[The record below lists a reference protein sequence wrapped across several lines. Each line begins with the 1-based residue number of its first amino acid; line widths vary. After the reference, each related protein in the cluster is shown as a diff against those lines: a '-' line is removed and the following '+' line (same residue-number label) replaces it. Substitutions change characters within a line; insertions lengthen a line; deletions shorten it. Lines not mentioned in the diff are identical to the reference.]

1 MTLGEKMRELRKS
14 RRMSQE
20 TVAELVGISRQAVNK
35 WERDQST
42 PSTEN
47 LFKLAEILGTSVDQL
62 LCVNAKSDDNTLAAQ
77 VYALYKAEQA
87 QKRVAHIKQLKKNL
101 LFMLCTLSGYL
112 LFYILGRCIWRGD
125 EQSMF
130 GWLFSEMP
138 RGPHSYL
145 YGWLLSSS
153 LFYISAAISALP
165 SLLGKYRFSLV
176 TGVGFLVGFLA
187 GLVFGPNPQGD
198 AYGNGHYGWA
208 IWIVIFFISIIVG
221 IAVEI
226 LTKHKAYLTA
236 LIQKIKARE

>member
-1 MTLGEKMRELRKS
+1 MTLGERMKALRIS
-14 RRMSQE
+14 RKMSQE

-35 WERDQST
+35 WEHDQST
-42 PSTEN
+42 PSTDN

-62 LCVNAKSDDNTLAAQ
+62 LCDNRDDHTMAEQ
-77 VYALYKAEQA
+77 VYALYKAEQE
-87 QKRVAHIKQLKKNL
+87 QKRAARVKQTKKNL
-101 LFMLCTLSGYL
+101 LFTLCTLLGYL
-112 LFYILGRCIWRGD
+112 LFYVLGRCIWRGE

-153 LFYISAAISALP
+153 LFYISAAISTLP

-187 GLVFGPNPQGD
+187 GLVFGPYPWGA
-198 AYGNGHYGWA
+198 AYGNDHYGWA
-208 IWIVIFFISIIVG
+208 IWIVIFLISIITG

-226 LTKHKAYLTA
+226 LAKHKIYLTT
-236 LIQKIKARE
+236 LIKKIKAKK